1 MRARLISTLATLA
14 LFTFAH
20 AAQGLDL
27 PDHVRQFG
35 PVASSRVK
43 GSPEPPPPYKAERV
57 YPNLKIKQL
66 ITAAV
71 EPGGAEFIFVD
82 RPKSDFTRLRR
93 TIGGPANGE
102 AETLLEVQ
110 ETIYSI
116 AFHPDFAT
124 NGFLY
129 TGSKT
134 MWQERP
140 NKEVHINRYTLS
152 RTPPLQIVPESKKLI
167 IKWPSNGHDGAA
179 LAFGLDGTL
188 FVTSGD
194 GTSDSDDDNRG
205 QGLDHILAKTL
216 RIDVDNPDEGKTYSV
231 PADNPF
237 VGVDNAAPETWA
249 YGFRNPWRAH
259 VDRKTGQLWVTQ
271 NGQDTTEQVYRVAKG
286 ANYGWSV
293 FEGSRPFRP
302 TRKLGPTP
310 VSLPTAEHF
319 HSEARS
325 LTGGIVYYGRELPEL
340 NGAYIYA
347 DYSTG
352 KIWAIKHSGETV
364 EWHREIADTTLGIT
378 GFLEGPEGE
387 LLALDYQP
395 GEGSGFFRLVPNT
408 TSDSSTRFPRKL
420 SDSGLFASV
429 KDHQLE
435 PEVIPYSVNAELWS
449 DGAHKARFLALP
461 ANESKGDNADAGA
474 PIKYSDKRGWEFPDG
489 TVAIKSFALEFM
501 EGDPT
506 SRRWI
511 ETRFLTRQEGEW
523 FGYSY
528 VWNEAQTDATL
539 VASEGLDREF
549 SIQTADGKQRSQTW
563 RYPGRAEC
571 MVCHTRASKYVLGL
585 STLQLNRAHDYGG
598 GFKANQMEILNELG
612 LLNSAPKNKPL
623 SEQPKL
629 IDPRDETADL
639 GLRARSYLQSNC
651 AICHVGAGGGDSQ
664 FDLEF
669 HLPLDKT
676 KLVDAAPVHDALGL
690 PDAKL
695 IVPGKPEASLLWQR
709 IARRG
714 PGQMPPLASS
724 IVDVNAVKLL
734 EDWIAGMEAAAPT
747 TPITR

>member
-1 MRARLISTLATLA
+1 MSLRPTILLATLIVCLA
-14 LFTFAH
+14 TRAT
-20 AAQGLDL
+20 ALDL
-27 PDHVRQFG
+27 PKHVRQFG

-43 GSPEPPPPYKAERV
+43 GGPEPPPPYKAERV
-57 YPNLKIKQL
+57 YPNLTIKQL
-66 ITAAV
+66 ITAAI
-71 EPGGAEFIFVD
+71 EPGREEFIFVD
-82 RPKSDFTRLRR
+82 RPKSNFTRLRR
-93 TIGGPANGE
+93 TIGGPTNGE
-102 AETLLEVQ
+102 AETLLEVE

-116 AFHPDFAT
+116 AFHPGFAT

-140 NKEVHINRYTLS
+140 HKEVHINRYTIS
-152 RTPPLQIVPESKKLI
+152 RSSPSQIEPESKKLI

-179 LAFGLDGTL
+179 LAFGLDGKL
-188 FVTSGD
+188 FVTTGD

-216 RIDVDNPDEGKTYSV
+216 RIDVDYPDPGKAYSV

-237 VGVDNAAPETWA
+237 VGVPNAAPETWA

-259 VDRKTGQLWVTQ
+259 VDRKTGHLWVTQ
-271 NGQDTTEQVYRVAKG
+271 NGQDASEQVYRVTKG

-310 VSLPTAEHF
+310 VSIPTAEHF
-319 HSEARS
+319 HHEARS
-325 LTGGIVYYGRELPEL
+325 LTGGVVYHGHELPAL
-340 NGAYIYA
+340 KGAYIYA

-352 KIWAIKHSGETV
+352 KIWAIKHDGEKV
-364 EWHREIADTTLGIT
+364 AWHKEIADTTLGIT

-387 LLALDYQP
+387 LLTLDYQP

-408 TSDSSTRFPRKL
+408 ATNDPKSFPRKL
-420 SDSGLFASV
+420 SESGLFASV
-429 KDHQLE
+429 KDHQLR

-461 ANESKGDNADAGA
+461 TAEATEADA
-474 PIKYSDKRGWEFPDG
+474 KVQMQYSARRGWEFPNG
-489 TVAIKSFALEFM
+489 TVAIKSFGLEFK

-528 VWNEAQTDATL
+528 RWNDEQTDATL
-539 VASEGLDREF
+539 VKSEGLDQEF
-549 SIQTADGKQRSQTW
+549 SIRTKDGKQRRQTW

-571 MVCHTRASKYVLGL
+571 MVCHTRAAKYVLGL
-585 STLQLNRAHDYGG
+585 STLQLNRAHNYGQ
-598 GFKANQMEILNELG
+598 GFAANQMEVLNELG
-612 LLNSAPKNKPL
+612 LLASAPKNKPL

-629 IDPRDETADL
+629 VDPRDESADL
-639 GLRARSYLQSNC
+639 DLRARSYLQSNC
-651 AICHVGAGGGDSQ
+651 AICHVGAGGGDAQ

-676 KLVDAAPVHDALGL
+676 KLVNTPPVHDALGL
-690 PDAKL
+690 NDAKL
-695 IVPGKPEASLLWQR
+695 LVPGKPKASLLWQR
-709 IARRG
+709 VARRG

-724 IVDVNAVKLL
+724 AVDPHAVKLL
-734 EDWIAGMEAAAPT
+734 HDWIAGMPSTPT
-747 TPITR
+747 Q